1 MVRVD
6 RESSYP
12 RLVVQAVKNATRV
25 GCRYCRCGASRSL
38 RYTNAAL
45 REHVMVV
52 RAQHNEPEGTVHTV
66 QQPHSAAVRVY
77 AHHSPEV
84 DDIAQDGQRQQEH
97 QQLTDT
103 GGVYIV
109 SEVQDTWTQ

>member
-1 MVRVD
+1 MSQVAQGTQC
-6 RESSYP
+6 SS
-12 RLVVQAVKNATRV
+12 
-25 GCRYCRCGASRSL
+25 
-38 RYTNAAL
+38 
-45 REHVMVV
+45 
-52 RAQHNEPEGTVHTV
+52 HTV
-66 QQPHSAAVRVY
+66 QQPHSAAATQRSSHTAVRVY
-77 AHHSPEV
+77 ARHSPEV